1 MSIKNIMNKEYNHKE
16 DFKTVVIFALILIW
30 LFTLLFILM
39 LVPITTD
46 LRDRVISLEQEV
58 YESHVSEAQC
68 SNMVDELQRKLE
80 QYEK

>member
-1 MSIKNIMNKEYNHKE
+1 MSIKNIMNKEYNNKE

-39 LVPITTD
+39 LVPITAD

-58 YESHVSEAQC
+58 YE
-68 SNMVDELQRKLE
+68 LQSILT
-80 QYEK
+80 QYQQISK

>member
-1 MSIKNIMNKEYNHKE
+1 MGLRNLINDEYEGKD
-16 DFKTVVIFALILIW
+16 DFKSLVIIALAFLWVLTIVFL
-30 LFTLLFILM
+30 LM
-39 LVPITTD
+39 LIPITTD

-68 SNMVDELQRKLE
+68 SNMVDDLQRKLE